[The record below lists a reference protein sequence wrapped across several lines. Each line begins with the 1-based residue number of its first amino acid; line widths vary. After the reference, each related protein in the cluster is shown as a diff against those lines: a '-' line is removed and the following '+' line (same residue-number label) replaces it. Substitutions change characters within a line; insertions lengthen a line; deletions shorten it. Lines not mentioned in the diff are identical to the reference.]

1 MTTTINTI
9 ESGLFN
15 VPAEVATLRGRVADF
30 LEKHVYP
37 VERDLLAGGEEGT
50 RILTELEAL
59 AKQAGLWALGHPQNL
74 GGGGLSMLDYAYV
87 NEVIGRSEPATQVFG
102 TTTLQTVLMMD
113 AVATEEQ
120 RQRWILPSVAGE
132 LRMAFAMTEP
142 GVSSSDPTQ
151 FTTNARLDG
160 DSWVLN
166 GRKWFIS
173 AADRSAATIVMCR
186 TEGDDVPVHEA
197 FSMIIVPRQTLG
209 YNIVR
214 DVEVMGM
221 HGVMAGHFEIEFKD
235 ARVPATSILG
245 ERGKGFQLAQRRLGP
260 GRIFHCMRWLG
271 ASQRAFDY
279 LCQRANSRLLNGKPL
294 AERQLIQKFVFDS
307 YQEIMASRL
316 LVLNAAAKLDAGDE
330 ARVELSSI
338 KVHCASTVANVLD
351 RAMQV
356 YGAEGMSNLLP
367 LEAMFREARF
377 GRIVDGPDE
386 AHIQRVAK
394 RILRSYSNGDGWDF
408 GEH

>member
-1 MTTTINTI
+1 MSLLPI
-9 ESGLFN
+9 
-15 VPAEVATLRGRVADF
+15 PPEVAELRGRVAEF

-37 VERDLLAGGEEGT
+37 VESVLMAGGEHGT
-50 RILTELEAL
+50 TVLRDLEAR
-59 AKQAGLWALGHPQNL
+59 AKEAGLWALGHPAHL
-74 GGGGLSMLDYAYV
+74 GGGGLSMLEYGYV

-113 AVATEEQ
+113 PVATEEQ
-120 RQRWILPSVAGE
+120 RERWILPSVRGD

-151 FTTNARLDG
+151 FTTTARLEDG
-160 DSWVLN
+160 EWVLN

-186 TEGDDVPVHEA
+186 TESEDVPVHQA
-197 FSMIIVPRQTLG
+197 FSMIVVPRETPG
-209 YNIVR
+209 FNIVR
-214 DVEVMGM
+214 DIEVMGM
-221 HGVMAGHFEIEFKD
+221 HGVMSGHFEIEFD
-235 ARVPATSILG
+235 DVRVPAASILG
-245 ERGKGFQLAQRRLGP
+245 ERGKGFELAQRRLGP

-271 ASQRAFDY
+271 AAQRAFDH
-279 LCQRANSRLLNGKPL
+279 LNQRANSRLLNGRPL
-294 AERQLIQKFVFDS
+294 AERQLVQKFVFDS
-307 YQEIMASRL
+307 YQQIMASRL
-316 LVLNAAAKLDAGDE
+316 MVLNAAALLDSGDQ

-338 KVHCASTVANVLD
+338 KVHCAQTVADVLD

-367 LEAMFREARF
+367 LEAMYREARF
-377 GRIVDGPDE
+377 GRVVDGPDE

-394 RILRSYSNGDGWDF
+394 RILRTYQDGDGWDF

>member
-1 MTTTINTI
+1 M
-9 ESGLFN
+9 SQFS
-15 VPAEVATLRGRVADF
+15 VPTDVAPLRARIAEF

-37 VERDLLAGGEEGT
+37 VEQELLAGGTKGVS
-50 RILTELEAL
+50 ILKELEAR
-59 AKQAGLWALGHPQNL
+59 AKDEGLWALGHPTHL
-74 GGGGLSMLDYAYV
+74 GGGGLSMLEYAYV

-120 RQRWILPSVAGE
+120 RQRWILPSVAGD

-151 FTTNARLDG
+151 FTTTARLDG
-160 DSWVLN
+160 DEWVLN

-186 TEGDDVPVHEA
+186 TEPDEVPAHEA
-197 FSMIIVPRQTLG
+197 FSMIIVPRETPG
-209 YNIVR
+209 YNMIR
-214 DVEVMGM
+214 DIEVMGH
-221 HGVMAGHFEIEFKD
+221 HGVMSGHFEISFED
-235 ARVPATSILG
+235 ARVPASSILG
-245 ERGKGFQLAQRRLGP
+245 ERGKGFQLAQQRLGP

-271 ASQRAFDY
+271 ASQRAFDH
-279 LCQRANSRLLNGKPL
+279 LCERANSRLLRGKPL
-294 AERQLIQKFVFDS
+294 ADRQLVQKFVFDS

-316 LVLNAAAKLDAGDE
+316 LVLHAAAKLDAGDQ
-330 ARVELSSI
+330 ARVELSSV

-386 AHIQRVAK
+386 AHIERIAK
-394 RILRSYSNGDGWDF
+394 VVLRAYRNGEGWDF

>member
-1 MTTTINTI
+1 LLKGGSEGEHI
-9 ESGLFN
+9 
-15 VPAEVATLRGRVADF
+15 LR
-30 LEKHVYP
+30 
-37 VERDLLAGGEEGT
+37 
-50 RILTELEAL
+50 ELETR
-59 AKQAGLWALGHPQNL
+59 AKEEKLWALGHPAHL

-113 AVATEEQ
+113 AVATDEQ
-120 RQRWILPSVAGE
+120 RECWILPSVAGE

-151 FTTNARLDG
+151 FTTVGRLEG
-160 DSWVLN
+160 DEWILS

-186 TEGDDVPVHEA
+186 TEPDDVPVHES
-197 FSMIIVPRQTLG
+197 FSMIIVPRDTPG
-209 YNIVR
+209 FNIVR
-214 DVEVMGM
+214 DIEVMGH
-221 HGVMAGHFEIEFKD
+221 HGVMSGHFEIELD
-235 ARVPATSILG
+235 DVRVPAVNLLG
-245 ERGKGFQLAQRRLGP
+245 KRGEGFQLAQQRLGP

-279 LCQRANSRLLNGKPL
+279 LCNRANSRLLRGRPL
-294 AERQLIQKFVFDS
+294 AERQLVQKMVFDS
-307 YQEIMASRL
+307 YQAIMASRL
-316 LVLNAAAKLDAGDE
+316 MVLNAAAKLDTGDQ

-338 KVHCASTVANVLD
+338 KVHCAQTVASVLD
-351 RAMQV
+351 CAMQV

-386 AHIQRVAK
+386 AHVERVAR
-394 RILRSYSNGDGWDF
+394 RILRSYNDGEGWDF

>member
-1 MTTTINTI
+1 M
-9 ESGLFN
+9 SLFA
-15 VPAEVATLRGRVADF
+15 VPEEVVPLRKRVAEF

-37 VERDLLAGGEEGT
+37 VEQELMAGGDHGAAV
-50 RILTELEAL
+50 LKGLEAR
-59 AKQAGLWALGHPQNL
+59 AKEEGLWALGHPAHL
-74 GGGGLSMLDYAYV
+74 GGGGLSMLNYAYV

-113 AVATEEQ
+113 AVATDEQ
-120 RQRWILPSVAGE
+120 RERWVLPSVRGD

-142 GVSSSDPTQ
+142 GISSSDPTQ
-151 FTTNARLDG
+151 FVTNARLEDG
-160 DSWVLN
+160 KWVLN

-197 FSMIIVPRQTLG
+197 FSMIVVPRETPG

-214 DVEVMGM
+214 DIEVMGM
-221 HGVMAGHFEIEFKD
+221 HGVMSGHFEVEFD
-235 ARVPATSILG
+235 NVRIPANSILG

-279 LCQRANSRLLNGKPL
+279 LCERANSRRLSGTPL
-294 AERQLIQKFVFDS
+294 ADRQLIRKFVFDS

-316 LVLNAAAKLDAGDE
+316 LVLNAAAKLDSGDE

-338 KVHCASTVANVLD
+338 KVHTAQTVASVLD

-356 YGAEGMSNLLP
+356 HGAEGMSNLLP
-367 LEAMFREARF
+367 LEAMYREARF

-386 AHIQRVAK
+386 AHIDRVSK
-394 RILRSYSNGDGWDF
+394 RILRSYSNGEGWDF
-408 GEH
+408 GER